1 MATGTRAAAAGD
13 ADAGLRVKGLG
24 AEREAPATSGGMG
37 SSGGLVSENSLGAPF
52 SLSRMGS
59 LDSGFTKFIG
69 SGPLFS
75 QKSLEAAVQPLAG
88 SLVGA
93 GPSMGIFPPG
103 ILSPAG
109 PSMNLS
115 MLPSAPGDGI
125 AQPRATRGGPAR
137 QESLGTSLLNAMAAE
152 VAAGNTPLAQAPLPF
167 SGPGAFEQY
176 GGAEARVGAK
186 RSRMARG
193 SGREEAEE
201 AGGSAR
207 EGRGGGG
214 EDAEGDLSTPPKGRG
229 GRKPIVRTKSG
240 AEARREE
247 RRARNKESAK
257 RHRDKK
263 LNYTMMLEKVKFG
276 RILTEE
282 ERDAEEKEAWQ
293 NNRDDWFLTH

>member
-1 MATGTRAAAAGD
+1 MVMGSRSGEAGGADIAARGKASGP
-13 ADAGLRVKGLG
+13 VTPEK
-24 AEREAPATSGGMG
+24 EQAPATLS
-37 SSGGLVSENSLGAPF
+37 SENSAGQPF

-59 LDSGFTKFIG
+59 LDSGFTKFIA

-75 QKSLEAAVQPLAG
+75 QKSLEAAVGPLAG

-93 GPSMGIFPPG
+93 GPSMGTFPSG
-103 ILSPAG
+103 LLSAG

-115 MLPSAPGDGI
+115 PAPSDAIALPRPS
-125 AQPRATRGGPAR
+125 RGGPAR
-137 QESLGTSLLNAMAAE
+137 QESLGTSLLNAMAVEIAS
-152 VAAGNTPLAQAPLPF
+152 GNTPLAQAPVAF
-167 SGPGAFEQY
+167 TGPGAFEQY
-176 GGAEARVGAK
+176 GDARVGAK

-193 SGREEAEE
+193 SGRGEEE
-201 AGGSAR
+201 AGGSASAGR
-207 EGRGGGG
+207 EGG
-214 EDAEGDLSTPPKGRG
+214 EDAEGEQPAPPKGRG

-240 AEARREE
+240 VEARREE

-276 RILTEE
+276 RILTED
-282 ERDAEEKEAWQ
+282 ERDAAEKEAWA